1 MRAILA
7 LVLSFHFINTS
18 SARELGERAP
28 YSPTTHLLQLLSQQE
43 ALTFQSIAEAEVSK
57 FRQQGISTYTS
68 QLTHLSPEDQQSLK
82 SVVAQVR
89 GKKLPAITEKTKGQ
103 WVVDTKHGTLVFT
116 YVDLFK
122 RQVQLNGEVVSFK
135 NLSIAQLQAL
145 ITEKLQP
152 KKVSWLDVVGSQL
165 GVSAAQAEPVSGVIA
180 VVIVAVVGM
189 VLAGSA
195 WYQWSYKPEKAVK
208 NMNEVSKKLDA
219 DAEACESAKVDA
231 ASYDRTFDVASE
243 VSERSRL
250 NSMTSTERALQFVI
264 KEQITSGE
272 RKATDCYN
280 AIHEAGKKMGLDVPL
295 VTENQ
300 LARRELMSGAKMNQ
314 ATDTKSAL
322 FGICD
327 SYNRLA
333 ACMEQF
339 VQSHVNDG
347 EIGNFKDDAVRS
359 HRTYQR
365 RSEAQGQ

>member
-18 SARELGERAP
+18 NARELGERAA

-43 ALTFQSIAEAEVSK
+43 ALTFQGIADAEVSK
-57 FRQQGISTYTS
+57 LREQGFASYAT
-68 QLTHLSPEDQQSLK
+68 QLTHLSAADQESLK
-82 SVVAQVR
+82 GVLAQVA
-89 GKKLPAITEKTKGQ
+89 GKELPTITEKTKGH
-103 WVVDTKHGTLVFT
+103 WVVATKHGTLVFT

-122 RQVQLNGEVVSFK
+122 RQVQLNGEV
-135 NLSIAQLQAL
+135 LSLKDLSVAQIQAL
-145 ITEKLQP
+145 VTEKLKT
-152 KKVSWLDVVGSQL
+152 KKVSWLDVVGAQL
-165 GVSAAQAEPVSGVIA
+165 AIPMAHAEPVSGTIA
-180 VVIVAVVGM
+180 VIIMAVVGGI
-189 VLAGSA
+189 LAGTA

>member
-7 LVLSFHFINTS
+7 LVLSFHFINAS
-18 SARELGERAP
+18 NAREFGERAA
-28 YSPTTHLLQLLSQQE
+28 YSPTTHLLQLLSHQE
-43 ALTFQSIAEAEVSK
+43 ALTFQAIAEAEVAN
-57 FRQQGISTYTS
+57 FRQQGLGTYSS
-68 QLTHLSPEDQQSLK
+68 QLTHLSAEDQESLRG
-82 SVVAQVR
+82 VLAQVR
-89 GKKLPAITEKTKGQ
+89 GKSLPTITEKTKGH
-103 WVVDTKHGTLVFT
+103 WVVESKHGTIVFT

-135 NLSIAQLQAL
+135 NLSIAQFQAL
-145 ITEKLQP
+145 ITDKLQK
-152 KKVSWLDVVGSQL
+152 KKVSWVEVIGSQL
-165 GVSAAQAEPVSGVIA
+165 GVSAARAEPVSGAIA
-180 VVIVAVVGM
+180 VVILAVAGM
-189 VLAGSA
+189 ILAGSA
-195 WYQWSYKPEKAVK
+195 WYQWSYRPEKAVK
-208 NMNEVSKKLDA
+208 NMNEVSKKLNADA
-219 DAEACESAKVDA
+219 DACESAKVDT

-272 RKATDCYN
+272 RKATDCYS

-300 LARRELMSGAKMNQ
+300 LARREFMSGAKMNQ
-314 ATDTKSAL
+314 AADTKSAL

-347 EIGNFKDDAVRS
+347 QIGNFKDDAVRNQRS
-359 HRTYQR
+359 YQK
-365 RSEAQGQ
+365 RSQALGQ